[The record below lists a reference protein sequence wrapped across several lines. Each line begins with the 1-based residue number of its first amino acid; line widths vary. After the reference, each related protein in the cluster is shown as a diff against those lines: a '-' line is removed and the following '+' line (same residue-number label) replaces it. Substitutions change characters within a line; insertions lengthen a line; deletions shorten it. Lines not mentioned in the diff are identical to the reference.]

1 MRYSDLIGTAR
12 VLEPKVVPSPT
23 VLSPKELN
31 CNIDPI
37 PTGTVPRATVSDG
50 SKYISLFL
58 LKL

>member
-1 MRYSDLIGTAR
+1 MGTAR

-31 CNIDPI
+31 WSIDPI
-37 PTGTVPRATVSDG
+37 PTGTVPRPTVSDG
-50 SKYISLFL
+50 SKYSSLFF